1 MKGLVFDGSLA
12 LKQIDAP
19 AIPIG
24 EALIKVLVSGIC
36 NTDLEICRGY
46 MGYKGVLGHEFVGIV
61 EAFAP
66 GTDPAVISRWQ
77 GKRVVGEINCG
88 CGKCLDCLAGDT
100 RHCPNRTTLGIDR
113 RNGTMAEYCLLP
125 VENLYEVPENVSDR
139 QAVFTE
145 PLAAAWEIAAQ
156 LHICPNH
163 EVAVFGDGKLG
174 LLVALVLRLSG
185 CSLTL
190 VGKHPE
196 KMKIAED
203 AGVKTCLASVWQAR
217 QTCDIAVEATG
228 TASGLNIAL
237 NSVKSR
243 GIVVLK
249 STIADNTQVDCTQ
262 IVVREITV
270 MGSRCGRFAPALRS
284 LASGSVDVL
293 PLISAEYSLDNGEEA
308 FRKAHGSL
316 KVLIFN

>member
-1 MKGLVFDGSLA
+1 MKALVFDGSVA
-12 LKQIDAP
+12 LGQVAMPD
-19 AIPIG
+19 IPVG

-66 GTDPAVISRWQ
+66 GADPAVISRWQ

-88 CGKCLDCLAGDT
+88 CGKCPGCLSGDT

-125 VENLYEVPENVSDR
+125 VENLYEVPENVTDR

-145 PLAAAWEIAAQ
+145 PLAAAWEIAEQ
-156 LHICPNH
+156 LHIRPDH
-163 EVAVFGDGKLG
+163 EVVIFGDGKLG

-185 CSLTL
+185 CGLTL

-203 AGVKTCLASVWQAR
+203 AGVKTCLASLWQAR
-217 QTCDIAVEATG
+217 QHCDIAVEATG
-228 TASGLNIAL
+228 TAAGLNIAL

-249 STIADNTQVDCTQ
+249 STVADNTQVDCTQ

-284 LASGSVDVL
+284 LAAGNIDVL
-293 PLISAEYSLDNGEEA
+293 PLISAEYSLADGEEA
-308 FRKAHGSL
+308 FRKARGSL